1 MLRELQLTY
10 KLMLA
15 GDLVKCKWSK
25 TMSYVDING
34 HFFTSDYVNM
44 GEVFIFI
51 TKWGQNF
58 AMYLRRDGQIRYAHS
73 DVFEHL

>member
-10 KLMLA
+10 RLMLA

-25 TMSYVDING
+25 TLSYVDING
-34 HFFTSDYVNM
+34 HLFTSDIVNT

-51 TKWGQNF
+51 TKWGQNL
-58 AMYLRRDGQIRYAHS
+58 AMYLRRDGQIRYAASHA
-73 DVFEHL
+73 FEHL